1 MVKLLACLCL
11 CACAASAGA
20 AEYYRWT
27 DANGVT
33 HFTDKPPVGV
43 AAEKLKSNTRAA
55 PPAPPPAKPAAKE
68 TDGARAERAERCD
81 SERTRL
87 ATLQKNRTVQ
97 MRTST
102 GELKRL
108 SPEEHQEEIAF
119 TQKAIEVYCNY
130 LN

>member
-1 MVKLLACLCL
+1 MVKLFACLCL
-11 CACAASAGA
+11 CAVAASAGA

-33 HFTDKPPVGV
+33 HFTDKPPVGIT
-43 AAEKLKSNTRAA
+43 AEKLKSNARAT
-55 PPAPPPAKPAAKE
+55 PPAPPAKPAAKE
-68 TDGARAERAERCD
+68 SDSARAERAERCD

-97 MRTST
+97 MRTAT

-119 TQKAIEVYCNY
+119 TQKSIEVYCNY